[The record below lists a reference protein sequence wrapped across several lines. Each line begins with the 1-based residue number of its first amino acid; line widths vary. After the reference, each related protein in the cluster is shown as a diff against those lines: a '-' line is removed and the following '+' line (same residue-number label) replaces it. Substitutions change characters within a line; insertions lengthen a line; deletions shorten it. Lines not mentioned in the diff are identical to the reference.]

1 MNIDQMR
8 KSHLKWSN
16 LFSVQLI
23 LLHNSSY
30 ALHTFAD
37 LITLH
42 HVTILKIEANT
53 PATLFCNPSCLWCG
67 GWKAKLESTHA
78 TVHTVWLCW
87 SIDCCSIYSNGRIWC
102 TVDSAGL
109 LTSSLAFASAW
120 FSAAALLTLINWGV
134 FTTCSQHPGF
144 TVSHSS
150 LDPENRPKK
159 GQIERG
165 NTKTYELESDDREE
179 TM

>member
-8 KSHLKWSN
+8 KSYLKWSN

-37 LITLH
+37 LIALH
-42 HVTILKIEANT
+42 HVTILKIEENT
-53 PATLFCNPSCLWCG
+53 PATLFCNPSW
-67 GWKAKLESTHA
+67 
-78 TVHTVWLCW
+78 WLKSKTRVNSCYCTYCM
-87 SIDCCSIYSNGRIWC
+87 IVDCCSIYSNGRIWC

-120 FSAAALLTLINWGV
+120 FSAAAPLTLINWGV

-165 NTKTYELESDDREE
+165 NTKAYELESDDREE

>member
-16 LFSVQLI
+16 L
-23 LLHNSSY
+23 
-30 ALHTFAD
+30 TFAD
-37 LITLH
+37 LIASH
-42 HVTILKIEANT
+42 HVTKLKIEENT

-78 TVHTVWLCW
+78 TVHTVWSHW
-87 SIDCCSIYSNGRIWC
+87 SVDCCSIYSNGGIWC

-120 FSAAALLTLINWGV
+120 FSAAAPLTLINWGV

-159 GQIERG
+159 GTNWERG
-165 NTKTYELESDDREE
+165 NTKTYELESDDRKE

>member
-16 LFSVQLI
+16 FFSVQLI

-30 ALHTFAD
+30 ALHTFA
-37 LITLH
+37 
-42 HVTILKIEANT
+42 VTILKIEENL
-53 PATLFCNPSCLWCG
+53 PATLFCNPSCLRCG
-67 GWKAKLESTHA
+67 GWKAKLESTRA
-78 TVHTVWLCW
+78 TVHTVW
-87 SIDCCSIYSNGRIWC
+87 SRRSVDRCSIYSNGRIWC

-120 FSAAALLTLINWGV
+120 FSAAAPPTLINWGV

-159 GQIERG
+159 GTNWERKHKDVRAG
-165 NTKTYELESDDREE
+165 VGWQRRNNVEKRE
-179 TM
+179 